1 MSTKRSL
8 TEAERE
14 QRRAQQRERLKQSAE
29 QLLTSDG
36 WQRWVQIRSRHGLA
50 RLSLTNQLLVALAH
64 PTATFVAGF
73 KGWLRL
79 GYCVTRGQ
87 KAIHI
92 IAPMPVKRR
101 DRDTGEQTDETITL
115 FKTVPVFA
123 QDQVA
128 PLPDVEPTPL
138 QPPSQPLTGDSHG
151 HLIAP
156 TIAFAESLGYTV
168 SFESIAGSAGGWC
181 DTKAKRIVVDADGP
195 ANARLRTLVHETIH
209 ALGVDCHRYPR
220 AHGEVIVDTTT
231 LVVLGGLGLDVSGET
246 LPYVAGWGEDGA
258 LEAVT
263 AHAKTIDELARTL
276 EDALQR
282 PASTYQPSDRGRRT
296 TRRCSLRTTSTRR
309 AFGSHCAAPLIAL
322 TMPATPTSAPA
333 PKVRSSAH
341 PTTGPSRGPDIG
353 WDDSTDVRSRA
364 CESTMTP

>member
-1 MSTKRSL
+1 MSIKRTL

-50 RLSLTNQLLVALAH
+50 RLSLTNQLLIALAR
-64 PTATFVAGF
+64 PNATFVAGF

-79 GYCVTRGQ
+79 GYCVTCGQ

-92 IAPMPVKRR
+92 NAPMPIKRR
-101 DRDTGEQTDETITL
+101 DHDTDEPTDEIITL

-128 PLPDVEPTPL
+128 ALPDVEPTPL
-138 QPPSQPLTGDSHG
+138 EAPSQPLTGDSHA

-156 TIAFAESLGYTV
+156 TIAFAGSLGYTV
-168 SFESIAGSAGGWC
+168 SFEAITGSAGGWC
-181 DTKAKRIVVDADGP
+181 DTKAKRIVIDADGP

-209 ALGVDCHRYPR
+209 ALGVDYQQYER
-220 AHGEVIVDTTT
+220 AQAEVIVDTTT
-231 LVVLGGLGLDVSGET
+231 LVVLGGLGLDVSDET
-246 LPYVAGWGEDGA
+246 VPYVAGWGEDGA

-263 AHAKTIDELARTL
+263 AYAKTIDELARRL
-276 EDALQR
+276 EDALAVTVNGR
-282 PASTYQPSDRGRRT
+282 EAEPARALQP
-296 TRRCSLRTTSTRR
+296 
-309 AFGSHCAAPLIAL
+309 
-322 TMPATPTSAPA
+322 
-333 PKVRSSAH
+333 
-341 PTTGPSRGPDIG
+341 
-353 WDDSTDVRSRA
+353 
-364 CESTMTP
+364 